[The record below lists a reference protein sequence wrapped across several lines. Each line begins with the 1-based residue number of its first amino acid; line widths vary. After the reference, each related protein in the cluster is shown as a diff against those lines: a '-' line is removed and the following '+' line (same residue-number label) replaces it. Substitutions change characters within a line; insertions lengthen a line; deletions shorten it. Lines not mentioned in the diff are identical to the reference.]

1 MVEAMEAAQCLT
13 KHRIPRPP
21 PKERI
26 IQPKI
31 LRRAAAKKPCCDQ
44 EARTWGFYYKMKQED
59 NLQFLLESQTLRIT

>member
-1 MVEAMEAAQCLT
+1 MLVNVLQSTEYPA
-13 KHRIPRPP
+13 PP